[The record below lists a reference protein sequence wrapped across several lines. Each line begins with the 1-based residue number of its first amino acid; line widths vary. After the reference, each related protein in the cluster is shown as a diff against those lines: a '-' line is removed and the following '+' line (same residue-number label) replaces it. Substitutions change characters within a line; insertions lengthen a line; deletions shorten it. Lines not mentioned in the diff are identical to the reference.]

1 METTVSTTTI
11 ENTVARPWVREG
23 VARVT
28 AGTSVAGMWRGRG
41 VSTMSLEVRVE
52 DMSQILGADK
62 VLSGAQVTLPKSA
75 VKMGL
80 TTALEMNEG
89 AQEASSP
96 SFAILEL

>member
-1 METTVSTTTI
+1 M
-11 ENTVARPWVREG
+11 RPGVREG
-23 VARVT
+23 VAGVT
-28 AGTSVAGMWRGRG
+28 AGTSMTAMGMEQGA
-41 VSTMSLEVRVE
+41 STMPLEVRVD

-89 AQEASSP
+89 AQEARSP
-96 SFAILEL
+96 SFAMLEL